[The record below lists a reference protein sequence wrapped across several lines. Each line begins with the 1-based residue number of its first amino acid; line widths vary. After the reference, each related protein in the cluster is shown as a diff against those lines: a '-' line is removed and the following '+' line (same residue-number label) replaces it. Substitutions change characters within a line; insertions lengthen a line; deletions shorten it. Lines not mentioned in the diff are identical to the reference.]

1 MMEDIRAHALPP
13 EELLRKLETDYN
25 GLSEEEARRRL
36 SLYGRNEVRERKESL
51 LLLFLNQFRNPLVYI
66 LLLASL
72 VALAA
77 GERVDFFLIV
87 GIVFANAL
95 IGFFQEYR
103 ALVSLES
110 LRRYTELKVKV
121 LREGSRREIPSSL
134 LVPGDLVLLEEGDVV
149 PADLRLL
156 RSEGLLIDESVL
168 TGESI
173 PVEKVA
179 ELVLP
184 EDTPIYERKNTAFKG
199 TLVVRGHG
207 TGVVYATG
215 LRTEFGRISLRAG
228 ESSPDTPLTKALRSF
243 SKKWMAVLLFILILL
258 FFIGILQGRS
268 VYEVSMLIIAELVS
282 AVPEGLPIVITLVL
296 VVGAVRLSRRK
307 TYIRYL
313 PAAETLGS
321 TTYIAADKTGTITEG
336 RLKVAGVHALDREA
350 LLLVSALCNNSDGER
365 GDPVEVA
372 LLRWLGE
379 QGIDWRSLRERC
391 PRVYELPFDTRKRY
405 MATVCKQ
412 EGGYLLLVK
421 GALESLL
428 ELSEDPDESVAQV
441 HDSMAERGLR
451 VLAFAV
457 AQVDYVPTAPEEVKL
472 RLVGLVGFIDPP
484 KEGVRAA
491 VETAR
496 RAGIRVL
503 MITGDNLK
511 TAKAVARE
519 VGIYREGDWVIEG
532 RRLEKYSEEELYN
545 ALKRITVV
553 ARALPEDKFRIVRVL
568 QSRGEVVAVTGDGVN
583 DVPALKVADIG
594 IAMGSGAQA
603 AKDVAKMVIT
613 DNNLSVIVDAV
624 RWGRIIARNIR
635 RAIHYLL
642 SASFGEVLLLSL
654 AFLLRLPF
662 PLYPTQILWI
672 NLVTDGVQDKTF
684 PFNREEAD
692 VMAEKPRK
700 PERVFIDTKQMVDI
714 LSTAAFTGTV
724 NLFLFLFLLERTT
737 YEVAVSTVFTSMV
750 ANQWV
755 IGIQTVREFPFLY
768 KPWRNFL
775 VNPYIFLGILL
786 GLLLQ
791 SLVLYVFP
799 DYLHAHP
806 LSLEEWKLVGLTS
819 CGVFLFIEIR
829 KILWLIFDK
838 TGRSGGKT

>member
-1 MMEDIRAHALPP
+1 MMEDLKAHALPP
-13 EELLRKLETDYN
+13 DELLRKLSTGYG

-36 SLYGRNEVRERKESL
+36 SVYGRNEIREKKESL
-51 LLLFLNQFRNPLVYI
+51 LVLFLNQFRNPLVYI

-77 GERVDFFLIV
+77 GEKVDFFLIV
-87 GIVFANAL
+87 GIVLANAF

-121 LREGSRREIPSSL
+121 LREGSPREIPSSL

-156 RSEGLLIDESVL
+156 RSEGLLIDEAVL

-215 LRTEFGRISLRAG
+215 VRTEFGRISLRAG

-243 SKKWMAVLLFILILL
+243 SKKWMAVLLLILVFL

-296 VVGAVRLSRRK
+296 VVGAVRLSRKK

-321 TTYIAADKTGTITEG
+321 TTYIATDKTGTITEG
-336 RLKVAGVHALDREA
+336 RLRVAEFHAHDTEA

-372 LLRWLGE
+372 LLRWLEE
-379 QGIDWRSLRERC
+379 QGIDWQSLREKY

-405 MATVCKQ
+405 MATVCRREK
-412 EGGYLLLVK
+412 GYLLLVK

-428 ELSEDPDESVAQV
+428 ELSEDPDESIPEV

-451 VLAFAV
+451 VLAFAI
-457 AQVDYVPTAPEEVKL
+457 AEVDYVPTTPEEVKL
-472 RLVGLVGFIDPP
+472 RLAGLVGFIDPP
-484 KEGVRAA
+484 KEGVREA

-511 TAKAVARE
+511 TARAVAEE

-532 RRLEKYSEEELYN
+532 KRLEKYSEEELYN

-553 ARALPEDKFRIVRVL
+553 ARALPEDKFRIVKVL

-692 VMAEKPRK
+692 VMGEKPRK

-714 LSTAAFTGTV
+714 LSTATFTGAI
-724 NLFLFLFLLERTT
+724 NLFLFLFLLNSTT
-737 YEVAVSTVFTSMV
+737 YELAVSTVFTSMV

-755 IGIQTVREFPFLY
+755 IGIQTVRELPFLY
-768 KPWRNFL
+768 KPWRNFI

-799 DYLHAHP
+799 EYMHAYP
-806 LSLEEWKLVGLTS
+806 LSMEEWKLVGLTS

-829 KILWLIFDK
+829 KILWLLLDK
-838 TGRSGGKT
+838 TGRSGGKA

>member
-1 MMEDIRAHALPP
+1 
-13 EELLRKLETDYN
+13 
-25 GLSEEEARRRL
+25 
-36 SLYGRNEVRERKESL
+36 
-51 LLLFLNQFRNPLVYI
+51 
-66 LLLASL
+66 
-72 VALAA
+72 
-77 GERVDFFLIV
+77 
-87 GIVFANAL
+87 
-95 IGFFQEYR
+95 
-103 ALVSLES
+103 
-110 LRRYTELKVKV
+110 
-121 LREGSRREIPSSL
+121 
-134 LVPGDLVLLEEGDVV
+134 
-149 PADLRLL
+149 
-156 RSEGLLIDESVL
+156 
-168 TGESI
+168 
-173 PVEKVA
+173 
-179 ELVLP
+179 
-184 EDTPIYERKNTAFKG
+184 
-199 TLVVRGHG
+199 
-207 TGVVYATG
+207 
-215 LRTEFGRISLRAG
+215 
-228 ESSPDTPLTKALRSF
+228 
-243 SKKWMAVLLFILILL
+243 
-258 FFIGILQGRS
+258 
-268 VYEVSMLIIAELVS
+268 
-282 AVPEGLPIVITLVL
+282 
-296 VVGAVRLSRRK
+296 
-307 TYIRYL
+307 
-313 PAAETLGS
+313 
-321 TTYIAADKTGTITEG
+321 
-336 RLKVAGVHALDREA
+336 
-350 LLLVSALCNNSDGER
+350 
-365 GDPVEVA
+365 
-372 LLRWLGE
+372 
-379 QGIDWRSLRERC
+379 
-391 PRVYELPFDTRKRY
+391 
-405 MATVCKQ
+405 MATVCRREK
-412 EGGYLLLVK
+412 GYLLLVK

-428 ELSEDPDESVAQV
+428 ELSEDPDESIPEV

-451 VLAFAV
+451 VLAFAI
-457 AQVDYVPTAPEEVKL
+457 AEVDYVPTTPEEVKL
-472 RLVGLVGFIDPP
+472 RLAGLVGFIDPP
-484 KEGVRAA
+484 KEGVREA

-511 TAKAVARE
+511 TARAVAEE

-532 RRLEKYSEEELYN
+532 KRLEKYSEEELYN

-553 ARALPEDKFRIVRVL
+553 ARALPEDKFRIVKVL

-692 VMAEKPRK
+692 VMGEKPRK

-714 LSTAAFTGTV
+714 LSTATFTGAI
-724 NLFLFLFLLERTT
+724 NLFLFLFLLNSTT
-737 YEVAVSTVFTSMV
+737 YELAVSTVFTSMV

-755 IGIQTVREFPFLY
+755 IGIQTVRELPFLY
-768 KPWRNFL
+768 KPWRNFI

-799 DYLHAHP
+799 EYMHAYP
-806 LSLEEWKLVGLTS
+806 LSMEEWKLVGLTS

-829 KILWLIFDK
+829 KILWLLLDK
-838 TGRSGGKT
+838 TGRSGGKA